1 MVKRRGPP
9 ATSRHSAAA
18 RRVDIAVE
26 SDSTP
31 RWLAPVVYAF
41 ACMVLFRETVFGG
54 ASLLGMDSLALSYF
68 ARNFYT
74 EFVQTLHRFPQW
86 NPLIFGGLPFIDGMH
101 GDIFYPPSLALFWLD
116 ARAMWGWKMVLH
128 YFLAGCFTYLWL
140 RSIAVRRGPALVGGL
155 IYLMG
160 PQIVSLTLPGGDGK
174 LFVSALAPLV
184 FWLAERAA
192 QRRGLSDFA
201 YFGLGIT
208 AIVFTSHMQLAYF
221 CIWGVSLYFMF
232 RVWQVWK
239 AEQRGGAAARLVGL
253 YALAGLLGVA
263 AAAVQF
269 FPPLGYLR
277 EWSHRTDRTV
287 QADPAEA
294 YAYSTSWSLHWEEAA
309 ALVVPEFVGD
319 NAQTETRSGETYW
332 GRNPMK
338 LNSEYAGFV
347 PIVLGLLLFVGRRE
361 PRAWF
366 FAALALLSVAYALGA
381 NTPLFRLFYMIPGVS
396 LFRAPSL
403 IIFLYALSVATLGAL
418 GLQRLIDAGAPAFGS
433 RARREPVVAASTV
446 RRTLWGVTAAFGVLA
461 LLAAAGVV
469 SGVWLAVMRSD
480 ISPAQLAALQANL
493 PSLQAGFWITAVLAA
508 MVASVWEAYE
518 RGWVGMRAVLVLIA
532 LLAALDLYRAGRPF
546 VRSTVLLN
554 EYADPALF
562 QPDESIRFLQ
572 QAGASSN
579 EPFRVFDLG
588 AYRSNILAVHGI
600 EQLAGHHG
608 NEIGRYREL
617 IGGEAAA
624 NVMHSDLRLLDL
636 LNVEFVT
643 SPQRFA
649 VEGLEEVFVSSRSA
663 VYRNV
668 NSGPRAFLADRIAAG
683 GEADA
688 VDRMLAPGFDPRE
701 VILGHPLPAGWTP
714 DAGATG
720 TVEWTHRGEDELTL
734 QVTATGRALLV
745 IMDNYYPAWH
755 AEVGGRDVPILRAHH
770 TFRAVPIDAGT
781 HTVRLY
787 YGSDTVRTSALVSA
801 ALLLLLTGVGV
812 AGSVRA
818 ARPARTEP
826 ADEAQ
831 PAA

>member
-1 MVKRRGPP
+1 MAKRRGTP
-9 ATSRHSAAA
+9 ATPPHPADTRP
-18 RRVDIAVE
+18 VVTTAVP
-26 SDSTP
+26 DGTP
-31 RWLAPVVYAF
+31 GWLAPVVYAL
-41 ACMVLFRETVFGG
+41 ACMVLFRETVFTG

-74 EFVQTLHRFPQW
+74 EFVQALHRFPQW
-86 NPLIFGGLPFIDGMH
+86 NPLLFGGLPFIDGMH

-128 YFLAGCFTYLWL
+128 FFLAGCFTYLWL
-140 RSIAVRRGPALVGGL
+140 RSIALRRGPALVGGL

-192 QRRGLSDFA
+192 QRRLLADFA
-201 YFGLGIT
+201 FFGLGIT

-232 RVWQVWK
+232 RVWQIWK
-239 AEQRGGAAARLVGL
+239 AEQRSGTVARLVGL
-253 YALAGLLGVA
+253 YTLAGLLGVA

-287 QADPAEA
+287 QAHPAEA
-294 YAYSTSWSLHWEEAA
+294 FAYSTSWSLHWEEAVS
-309 ALVVPEFVGD
+309 LVVPEFVGD

-332 GRNPMK
+332 GRNPAK

-347 PIVLGLLLFVGRRE
+347 PLVLALLLFFGRRE

-366 FAALALLSVAYALGA
+366 FAGLALLSVVYALGA

-418 GLQRLIDAGAPAFGS
+418 GLQRLIDAGAPVFGS
-433 RARREPVVAASTV
+433 RARHVPIVESSTV
-446 RRTLWGVTAAFGVLA
+446 RRALWGVTAVFGVLA

-469 SGVWLAVMRSD
+469 TSVWLTMMRSD
-480 ISPAQLAALQANL
+480 ISPAQLAALQENM

-508 MVASVWEAYE
+508 LVAGVWEAYE
-518 RGWVGMRAVLVLIA
+518 RAWIGARAVLVLIA
-532 LLAALDLYRAGRPF
+532 LVAALDLYRAGRPF
-546 VRSTVLLN
+546 VRSTVQLN
-554 EYADPALF
+554 EYADPVLF

-572 QAGASSN
+572 QVRASN
-579 EPFRVFDLG
+579 AEPFRVFDLG
-588 AYRSNILAVHGI
+588 AYRSNILAVHGL

-624 NVMHSDLRLLDL
+624 NVMRSDLRLLDL
-636 LNVEFVT
+636 LNVVFVT
-643 SPQRFA
+643 SPRHFA
-649 VEGLEEVFVSSRSA
+649 AEGLEEVFVGSRSA

-668 NSGPRAFLADRIAAG
+668 HSGPRAFLADRIAAG
-683 GEADA
+683 GDTNA
-688 VDRMLAPGFDPRE
+688 VERMLAPGFDPRE
-701 VILGHPLPAGWTP
+701 VLLADPLPDGWTP
-714 DAGATG
+714 EAGATG
-720 TVEWTHRGEDELTL
+720 TVEWTHRGEDELRL
-734 QVTATGRALLV
+734 EVTATGRALLV